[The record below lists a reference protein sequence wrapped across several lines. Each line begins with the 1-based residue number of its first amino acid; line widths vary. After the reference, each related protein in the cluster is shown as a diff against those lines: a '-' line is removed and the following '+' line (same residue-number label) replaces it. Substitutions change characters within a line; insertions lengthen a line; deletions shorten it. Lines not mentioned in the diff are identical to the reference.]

1 MRIHPAVLKGFQPR
15 TPMADS
21 EPVNRKAANTAEN
34 ARRRLQRK
42 ILADW
47 RGVYIPPD
55 LSGYERKVNDVVGR
69 VMKRAGIEDRLN
81 HEEVAAEWEA
91 TVGEFLAKHSR
102 PVSLRRGV
110 LHVAVLQASVRYD
123 LERRLKRDILLRLQ
137 ERYGK
142 LKVKDIRF
150 QNG

>member
-1 MRIHPAVLKGFQPR
+1 MTDPERA
-15 TPMADS
+15 
-21 EPVNRKAANTAEN
+21 NRKPAETAES
-34 ARRRLQRK
+34 ARKRLQRRV
-42 ILADW
+42 LADW

-55 LSGYERKVNDVVGR
+55 LTGYERKVGDVVGR

-91 TVGEFLAKHSR
+91 TVGEFLGRHSR

-123 LERRLKRDILLRLQ
+123 LERRLKKDILLRLQ
-137 ERYGK
+137 EKYGPK
-142 LKVKDIRF
+142 KVRDVKF

>member
-1 MRIHPAVLKGFQPR
+1 
-15 TPMADS
+15 MADS
-21 EPVNRKAANTAEN
+21 EPANRKPANTAEN

-42 ILADW
+42 VIADW

-55 LSGYERKVNDVVGR
+55 LSGYERKVGDVVGR
-69 VMKRAGIEDRLN
+69 IMKRAGIEDRLN
-81 HEEVAAEWEA
+81 HEEVAADWEA
-91 TVGEFLAKHSR
+91 IVGEFLAKYSR

-110 LHVAVLQASVRYD
+110 LQVAVIQASVRYD

-142 LKVKDIRF
+142 QKVRDVKF